1 MKAINWNNIEEPV
14 DKQVWERLTSNF
26 WLDTK
31 VPVSNDLPA
40 WRKMTKQEQEVV
52 KKVFASLT
60 LFDTLQQQEGA
71 PAMRDVVTTPH
82 AKAVFS
88 NIEFMEAFSGDTE
101 LLTPGGWKRIKDV
114 TENDS
119 VCQYD
124 PEANALSFTKPKV
137 VEPFFSTEVYEV
149 VGNNGNSRQV
159 VSGGHRVYVEEK
171 VKKNNQCQD
180 WAYEVYE
187 ARELKDVNMSAH
199 RRFRNAA
206 PTSVDTRGMSA
217 VDRLLVAI
225 NADGSFKAGS
235 SPRYTGE
242 KTGTIPAHFTFHKQR
257 KIDRL
262 HELAAEAGWKLT
274 ERKASNETRRH
285 FVLHVP
291 LEYVPSDRSNAFI
304 NWWSLDEISADW
316 AREFVLENGLWD
328 GHKHKKG
335 HGVTFY
341 TTNKEDSDFFVA
353 VSTLAGYKSRT
364 VAREDAR
371 SETFSD
377 LYVTYT
383 SLSKDTT
390 SAQTIRVEQAEPQT
404 VYCVQ
409 VPTTF
414 LLTRNGEC
422 PVISGNCVH
431 AKSYS
436 TIFSTLCSS
445 REIDELFRWAEED
458 DLLQKQ
464 ANVILQDYKT
474 GGVYALIAGV
484 LLESFLFYSGFYAPL
499 RLASEG
505 RLTNTADIIR
515 LIMRDEGVHGYY
527 AGYWLQKLDPNGETR
542 EYAQMFV
549 QELLETELERS
560 EQLYDK
566 VGWTEDVKH
575 YLRYNANK
583 ALANLG
589 IEPLFPREQTK
600 IPAYILSALD
610 PGTGEA
616 HDFFSGSGASY
627 VIGKREET
635 QDDDWL

>member
-1 MKAINWNNIEEPV
+1 MKAINWNDLEEPV

-31 VPVSNDLPA
+31 VPVSNDLPS

-88 NIEFMEAFSGDTE
+88 NIEFMEA
-101 LLTPGGWKRIKDV
+101 
-114 TENDS
+114 
-119 VCQYD
+119 
-124 PEANALSFTKPKV
+124 
-137 VEPFFSTEVYEV
+137 
-149 VGNNGNSRQV
+149 
-159 VSGGHRVYVEEK
+159 
-171 VKKNNQCQD
+171 
-180 WAYEVYE
+180 
-187 ARELKDVNMSAH
+187 
-199 RRFRNAA
+199 
-206 PTSVDTRGMSA
+206 
-217 VDRLLVAI
+217 
-225 NADGSFKAGS
+225 
-235 SPRYTGE
+235 
-242 KTGTIPAHFTFHKQR
+242 
-257 KIDRL
+257 
-262 HELAAEAGWKLT
+262 
-274 ERKASNETRRH
+274 
-285 FVLHVP
+285 
-291 LEYVPSDRSNAFI
+291 
-304 NWWSLDEISADW
+304 
-316 AREFVLENGLWD
+316 
-328 GHKHKKG
+328 
-335 HGVTFY
+335 
-341 TTNKEDSDFFVA
+341 
-353 VSTLAGYKSRT
+353 
-364 VAREDAR
+364 
-371 SETFSD
+371 
-377 LYVTYT
+377 
-383 SLSKDTT
+383 
-390 SAQTIRVEQAEPQT
+390 
-404 VYCVQ
+404 
-409 VPTTF
+409 
-414 LLTRNGEC
+414 
-422 PVISGNCVH
+422 VH

-464 ANVILQDYKT
+464 AKRILEDYEH
-474 GGVYALIAGV
+474 GGPFALVAGV

-527 AGYWLQKLDPNGETR
+527 AGYWCQKLDPEGYTHHYAR
-542 EYAQMFV
+542 ELV
-549 QELLETELERS
+549 QELLETELERA

-589 IEPLFPREQTK
+589 IEPLYPREQTK

-616 HDFFSGSGASY
+616 FDFFSGVGSSY

-635 QDDDWL
+635 QDDDWM